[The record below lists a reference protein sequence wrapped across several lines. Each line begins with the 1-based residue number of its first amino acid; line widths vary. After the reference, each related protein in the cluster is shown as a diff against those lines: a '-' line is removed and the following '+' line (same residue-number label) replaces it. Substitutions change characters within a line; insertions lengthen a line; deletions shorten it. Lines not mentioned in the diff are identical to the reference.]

1 MRDAPGGHGVCPPGG
16 ARAAR
21 DRVTTD
27 LLGLEA
33 EGAHGNLQLLGIDG
47 AGTVSV
53 EKVKRLADLLLLLLG
68 EGHLVALGVL
78 LPAGGGAAVVG
89 LHTQRKP
96 RTASVTA
103 HALGSISAPHP
114 SRLGRSPLC
123 STTARFRGIYAPV
136 THECQRGERERVRV
150 RGRGAVDAATRPRA
164 DCRGGEVCPPAAT
177 RESSVSPRRDARV
190 TTRESRRAHRG
201 SLPLRADAG
210 LSATAA
216 SRRTARASRNKDPPG
231 RGRRGR
237 RTLHADSGAEQ
248 ARRAQDAHGRRGCK
262 GVSRHSGE
270 ERVPYSVVMRDK
282 WPAIPAIPVQTVQ
295 RRVNRRISILK

>member
-136 THECQRGERERVRV
+136 THECQRGGERESESARKRGG
-150 RGRGAVDAATRPRA
+150 GRGHPSA
-164 DCRGGEVCPPAAT
+164 RGGEVCPPAAT

-248 ARRAQDAHGRRGCK
+248 ARRAQDAHGREMQG
-262 GVSRHSGE
+262 
-270 ERVPYSVVMRDK
+270 
-282 WPAIPAIPVQTVQ
+282 
-295 RRVNRRISILK
+295 RISPFWGGEGPLLSSNAGQMACDPCDPSRRCNVVSTAEFPF